1 MIEDDDANPA
11 ENEIGGDSGEIDGQS
26 ARLGTSPARSE
37 PMRRCIDV
45 MNVSKRYASEQDPV
59 TVFENLSFS
68 VADSEFVVVV
78 GPSGCGKTTLLKMV
92 AGIASASGGS
102 ITVEGTPISEPSPD
116 VAMVFQNFVLLP
128 WKSVLE
134 NVAMGLKVQ
143 EGMDREPRERI
154 AREWIEK
161 VGLDGFEENYPAELS
176 GGMKQRVGL
185 ARALAVDPKILLMD
199 EPFGALDAQT
209 RDTLQSE
216 LLELWSTERKTVL
229 FVTHDI
235 EEAIYLADRVLVMS
249 EKPATI
255 VDEMTVDIDRP
266 RYGRRLE
273 IESSDEFERVK
284 ARLRSDLGLTHD

>member
-1 MIEDDDANPA
+1 MTKNDHAADP
-11 ENEIGGDSGEIDGQS
+11 GDP
-26 ARLGTSPARSE
+26 ARLGTSTELPE
-37 PMRRCIDV
+37 TMKRCIDV
-45 MNVSKRYASEQDPV
+45 KNVSKRYGTPPDAVS
-59 TVFENLSFS
+59 VFENLSFA
-68 VADSEFVVVV
+68 VAESEFVVIL
-78 GPSGCGKTTLLKMV
+78 GPSGCGKTTLLEMV
-92 AGIASASGGS
+92 AGIATPSSGS
-102 ITVEGTPISEPSPD
+102 ITVEGSPIDEPSPE

-128 WKSVLE
+128 WKTVLE

-161 VGLDGFEENYPAELS
+161 VGLAGNEDSKPKELS
-176 GGMKQRVGL
+176 GGMRQRVGL

-209 RDTLQSE
+209 RDGLQSE
-216 LLELWSTERKTVL
+216 LLELWSNERKTVL

-235 EEAIYLADRVLVMS
+235 EEAIFLADRILVMS

-273 IESSDEFERVK
+273 IESSEAFERAK
-284 ARLRSDLGLTHD
+284 ARLRSDLGLRRD